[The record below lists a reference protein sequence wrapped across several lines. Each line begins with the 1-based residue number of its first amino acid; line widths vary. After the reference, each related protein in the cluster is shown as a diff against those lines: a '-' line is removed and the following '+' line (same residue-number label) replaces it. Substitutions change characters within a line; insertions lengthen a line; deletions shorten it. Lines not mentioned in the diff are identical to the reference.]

1 MFVIHSICERIVWVV
16 AFFVT
21 RIFGSFEF
29 IGKENIKGVPRPL
42 MIISN
47 HVSFWDPMTIGTLF
61 PFFSKYLPMTFMA
74 ADEFF
79 KNPVLRAF
87 FWLTNTIP
95 ANKGKGIDVSL
106 KKPREVLKNGGVFLI
121 FPQGRRHLGDEPPKP
136 KKGSAFL
143 AMEMPGLTILPVF
156 IEMSRG
162 WGLVKIL
169 LRRKKITLK
178 VGRPFK
184 LSEITASRE
193 IGEVALALS
202 DEIFKL
208 ESRAQF

>member
-1 MFVIHSICERIVWVV
+1 MFIIHSICERIVWIVT
-16 AFFVT
+16 FFIT
-21 RIFGSFEF
+21 RVFGSFKTE
-29 IGKENIKGVPRPL
+29 GKENIKNIPRPL

-47 HVSFWDPMTIGTLF
+47 HISFWDPMTIGTLF
-61 PFFSKYLPMTFMA
+61 PFFSKYLPITFMA

-79 KNPVLRAF
+79 KNPFMRAF

-106 KKPREVLKNGGVFLI
+106 KKPREILKSRGVFLT
-121 FPQGRRHLGDEPPKP
+121 FPQGQRHLEGEPPKP
-136 KKGSAFL
+136 KRGAAFL
-143 AMEMPGLTILPVF
+143 ALEMPELTILPVF

-162 WGLVKIL
+162 WGLVKIF

-184 LSEITASRE
+184 LAEISQSNDPT
-193 IGEVALALS
+193 EVAQDLA
-202 DEIFKL
+202 DEIFRLK
-208 ESRAQF
+208 